1 MAAREKL
8 SKAKALSA
16 EVLNTDSERPKGRK
30 HKIPNYKKNH
40 EQIQKQLED
49 RWHEN
54 ITTSPQPFI
63 LKTAQLHK
71 RKVDQPPMFQFQK
84 HFLIEQD

>member
-16 EVLNTDSERPKGRK
+16 EILSTDSERLKGRI
-30 HKIPNYKKNH
+30 HKTPNYKKNH
-40 EQIQKQLED
+40 EHIQKQLED
-49 RWHEN
+49 RWNDN

-63 LKTAQLHK
+63 LKTAELHK
-71 RKVDQPPMFQFQK
+71 RKVDEPPIFN
-84 HFLIEQD
+84 L